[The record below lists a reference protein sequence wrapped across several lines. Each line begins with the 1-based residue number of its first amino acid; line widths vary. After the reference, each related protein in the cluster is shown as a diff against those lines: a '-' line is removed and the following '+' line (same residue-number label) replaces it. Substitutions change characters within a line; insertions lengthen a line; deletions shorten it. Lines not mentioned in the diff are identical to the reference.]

1 MSDNED
7 KALPI
12 DRRIEADITRAIY
25 DQRMPPGTRLSEERL
40 GELYEVSRTVVR
52 KALFQLSSRKLVEIR
67 PNRGARVAQPS
78 AAQAREVFAARATL
92 EAAMLEESMTRLTP
106 ADIAALRDTLAHD
119 HDTPTDEADA
129 AESIA
134 ESGDFHRAL
143 ARLHGNTVLQEF
155 LDELIGQT
163 SLIIALYRPRDAALC
178 SHDAHD
184 ALLDAIEA
192 GDAATARRAMRA
204 HLMACLDALE
214 LDPPQPAALA
224 DMLGRAR

>member
-1 MSDNED
+1 MSEGQD
-7 KALPI
+7 KTLPV

-40 GELYEVSRTVVR
+40 GELYDVSRTVVR

-67 PNRGARVAQPS
+67 ANRGARVAQPS

-92 EAAMLEESMTRLTP
+92 EAAMLEESMTRLTA
-106 ADIAALRDTLAHD
+106 ADIAALRATLAHD

-134 ESGDFHRAL
+134 ESGDFHKAL
-143 ARLHGNTVLQEF
+143 ARLHGNPVLQEF

-163 SLIIALYRPRDAALC
+163 SLIIALYRPREAELC
-178 SHDAHD
+178 SHAAHGD
-184 ALLDAIEA
+184 LLDAIEA
-192 GDAATARRAMRA
+192 GDAARARETMHE
-204 HLMACLDALE
+204 HLMDCLDALALE
-214 LDPPQPAALA
+214 PPPADALA

>member
-1 MSDNED
+1 MSDKQDET
-7 KALPI
+7 LPV

-40 GELYEVSRTVVR
+40 GELYDVSRTVVR

-67 PNRGARVAQPS
+67 ANRGARVAQPS

-92 EAAMLEESMTRLTP
+92 EAAMLEDSMTRFTP
-106 ADIAALRDTLAHD
+106 ADIAALRATLAHD
-119 HDTPTDEADA
+119 HHGPASETDA

-143 ARLHGNTVLQEF
+143 ARLHGNPVLRDF

-163 SLIIALYRPRDAALC
+163 SLIIALYRPREAELC

-184 ALLDAIEA
+184 ELLDAIEA
-192 GDAATARRAMRA
+192 GDGATARRAMHE

-214 LDPPQPAALA
+214 LEPAGPNALA